1 MERSHP
7 VKVGDGSSSPLC
19 TCPVTVTRNRLWLP
33 SVNTEVL
40 QSFKHGRKRVP
51 YPSRNGFW
59 TVRRESLGQAGVRTT
74 ECHGGHRS
82 TCRLVRFAASHAVP
96 SREVPWCGWSSA
108 GYRVVSAPSWAL
120 SEGHFVMIPTP

>member
-1 MERSHP
+1 MNSA
-7 VKVGDGSSSPLC
+7 PLGESAGGPC
-19 TCPVTVTRNRLWLP
+19 LL
-33 SVNTEVL
+33 TEVL

-96 SREVPWCGWSSA
+96 SRAVPWCGWSSA
-108 GYRVVSAPSWAL
+108 GYRVVSAPSWAPL
-120 SEGHFVMIPTP
+120 RGSLCDDPHPVE